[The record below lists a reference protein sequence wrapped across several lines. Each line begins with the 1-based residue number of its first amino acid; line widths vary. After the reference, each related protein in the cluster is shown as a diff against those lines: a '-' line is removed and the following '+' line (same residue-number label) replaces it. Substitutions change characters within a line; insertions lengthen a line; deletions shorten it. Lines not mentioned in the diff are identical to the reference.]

1 MTEHQQTDKH
11 GKQGSSRGPAQSENH
26 KMHKRH
32 NGTPHN
38 DGKSSTGHDGHKDGD
53 HHAHMV
59 AEFRRRFWIS
69 LGVSLPI
76 LVLSPMIQSFLGFK
90 EAVGFP
96 GDVYVLWGLSSFVF
110 FYGGWPFLKGL
121 FDELGKNQ
129 PGMMT
134 LIAVAI
140 AVAYGYSSVVV
151 FGLRGKVFF
160 WELATLIDI
169 MLLGHWI
176 EMRSVMGAS
185 RALEELANLMPSDA
199 HKVMPDGNIEDVPIR
214 ELEPGNKVL
223 IKPGEKV
230 PVDGEVVEGESS
242 VNEAM
247 LTGESK
253 PVEKGVGARL
263 IGGSIN
269 GEGSLTAEVRK
280 TGKDSFLSQ
289 MIDLVEQAQQSKS
302 RSQNLADRA
311 ALWLTIIALSSG
323 AITLIIWLAVVH
335 RDFAFSLE
343 RTVTVM
349 VITCPHALGLAVPL
363 VVAVST
369 ALSAKN
375 GLLIRNRAAFER
387 GRNIQAIIF
396 DKTGTLTK
404 GEFGVTDT
412 VSFPE
417 DMDEEALLQYAAA
430 VERHSEHPIAKGIA
444 ASVEQAQKV
453 EDFTSIPG
461 RGAQGKVD
469 GKEVKVVSPG
479 YLEEND
485 IKMEDERIKKFHS
498 QGKTVVFVII
508 DGDLRG
514 AVALADIIREESK
527 KAISRLKEMDIR
539 CMMLTGDN
547 ELVAKWVAD
556 QIGLDEYFAEVLPK
570 DKADKVKE
578 IQSRGLVVAMTG
590 DGVNDAPALAQAD
603 VGIAI
608 GAGTD
613 VAVQT
618 ADVIL
623 VRSNPLDAVAILDL
637 SRATYR
643 KMIQNLAWATGYNA
657 IAIPLAAGVLYSY
670 GVLLSPA
677 VGAVLM
683 SLSTVIVAINA
694 KFLKIPE
701 QTSLKAET

>member
-1 MTEHQQTDKH
+1 MTQENTHQPSEHKSSHQQHTQESHEGHSETTKKGH
-11 GKQGSSRGPAQSENH
+11 GGHE
-26 KMHKRH
+26 
-32 NGTPHN
+32 
-38 DGKSSTGHDGHKDGD
+38 DGKGHQGHQDGD

-59 AEFRRRFWIS
+59 ADFRKRFWIS
-69 LGVSLPI
+69 LGLTVPM
-76 LVLSPMIQSFLGFK
+76 LVLSPMIQSFLGLT
-90 EAVGFP
+90 AVLGFP
-96 GDVYVLWGLSSFVF
+96 GDAYLLWGLASAVF

-121 FDELGKNQ
+121 YDEISKKE

-140 AVAYGYSSVVV
+140 ATAYGYSSVVV
-151 FGLRGKVFF
+151 FGLSGKVFF

-176 EMRSVMGAS
+176 EMKSVMGAS
-185 RALEELANLMPSDA
+185 RALEELAKLMPSDA
-199 HKVMPDGNIEDVPIR
+199 HKVMPDGSTRDVPIQ
-214 ELEPGNKVL
+214 ELEPGDKVL

-230 PVDGEVVEGESS
+230 PVDGEVVEGKSG

-253 PVEKGVGARL
+253 PVEKEVGAKV
-263 IGGSIN
+263 IGGAIN
-269 GEGSLTAEVRK
+269 GEGSLTTEVQK

-289 MIDLVEQAQQSKS
+289 MIELVEQAQQSKS
-302 RSQNLADRA
+302 RSQDLANRA
-311 ALWLTIIALSSG
+311 ALWLTIIALSCG
-323 AITLIIWLAVVH
+323 AITLIIWLAVIH

-369 ALSAKN
+369 ALAAKN
-375 GLLIRNRAAFER
+375 GLLIRDRASFER

-412 VSFPE
+412 VSFSE
-417 DMDEEALLQYAAA
+417 DMDEEGLLQYAAA
-430 VERHSEHPIAKGIA
+430 IETHSEHPIAKGIA
-444 ASVEQAQKV
+444 ASVKNPPQV
-453 EDFTSIPG
+453 EDFKAIPG
-461 RGAQGKVD
+461 KGAQGKVD
-469 GKEVKVVSPG
+469 GKNVQVVSPG
-479 YLEEND
+479 YLEENE
-485 IKMEDERIKKFHS
+485 ISMEDGRVEEFNA
-498 QGKTVVFVII
+498 QGKTVVFLII
-508 DGDLRG
+508 DGDLKG
-514 AVALADIIREESK
+514 AVALADIIRDESK
-527 KAISRLKEMDIR
+527 EAISRLRQMGIQ

-570 DKADKVKE
+570 DKAEKVKE
-578 IQSRGLVVAMTG
+578 VQSRGLVVAMTG

-637 SRATYR
+637 ARATFR
-643 KMIQNLAWATGYNA
+643 KMIQNLIWATGYNA
-657 IAIPLAAGVLYSY
+657 IAIPLAAGALYAY

-677 VGAVLM
+677 MGAVLM
-683 SLSTVIVAINA
+683 S
-694 KFLKIPE
+694 
-701 QTSLKAET
+701 

>member
-1 MTEHQQTDKH
+1 MADQGHAGHDSEHHSSKGPAKHEGHQMSEGNSEMKH
-11 GKQGSSRGPAQSENH
+11 GSRHA
-26 KMHKRH
+26 
-32 NGTPHN
+32 
-38 DGKSSTGHDGHKDGD
+38 GKGHGGHKGGD

-59 AEFRRRFWIS
+59 ADFRKRFWIS
-69 LGVSLPI
+69 LGVTIPI
-76 LVLSPMIQSFLGFK
+76 LVLSPMIQAFLGFK
-90 EAVGFP
+90 EAIGFP
-96 GDVYVLWGLSSFVF
+96 GDAYVLWVLSSFVF

-121 FDELGKNQ
+121 FNELNKKQ

-134 LIAVAI
+134 LIAIAI
-140 AVAYGYSSVVV
+140 ATAYGYSSVVV
-151 FGLRGKVFF
+151 FGLSGKVFF

-176 EMRSVMGAS
+176 EMKSVMGAS
-185 RALEELANLMPSDA
+185 RALEELAKLMPSDA
-199 HKVMPDGNIEDVPIR
+199 HKVMEDGSAKDVPIE
-214 ELEPGNKVL
+214 ELQPGDKVL

-253 PVEKGVGARL
+253 PVEKQAGSKV

-269 GEGSLTAEVRK
+269 GEGSITAEVQK

-302 RSQNLADRA
+302 RSQDLANRA
-311 ALWLTIIALSSG
+311 ALWLTIIALSCG
-323 AITLIIWLAVVH
+323 AITLIVWLGILG

-375 GLLIRNRAAFER
+375 GLLIRDRAAFEK

-396 DKTGTLTK
+396 DKTGTLTR
-404 GEFGVTDT
+404 GAFGVTDT
-412 VSFPE
+412 IVFSDGME
-417 DMDEEALLQYAAA
+417 KEEILKYAASI
-430 VERHSEHPIAKGIA
+430 ETHSEHPIAKGIA
-444 ASVEQAQKV
+444 DSMENPPHVK
-453 EDFTSIPG
+453 DFKSIPG
-461 RGAQGKVD
+461 KGAQGKVD

-479 YLEEND
+479 FLKENN
-485 IKMEDERIKKFHS
+485 IPMKDERIDTFNS
-498 QGKTVVFVII
+498 QGKTVVFVMI
-508 DGDLRG
+508 DGELKG
-514 AVALADIIREESK
+514 AIALADIIRDESK
-527 KAISRLKEMDIR
+527 EAISKLKEMGIQ

-547 ELVAKWVAD
+547 NLVAKWVAEEV
-556 QIGLDEYFAEVLPK
+556 GLDEYFAEVLPK
-570 DKADKVKE
+570 DKAEKVKE
-578 IQSRGLVVAMTG
+578 VQSRGLIVAMTG

-618 ADVIL
+618 ADIIL
-623 VRSNPLDAVAILDL
+623 VRSNPLDAAAILEL

-643 KMIQNLAWATGYNA
+643 KMVQNLAWATGYNA
-657 IAIPLAAGVLYSY
+657 FAIPLAAGVLSAY

-677 VGAVLM
+677 MGAVLM
-683 SLSTVIVAINA
+683 SMSTVIVAVNA
-694 KFLKIPE
+694 KFLKI
-701 QTSLKAET
+701 AE